1 MQLDKVVFVRTFY
14 PGIDSAG
21 IQISEIVII
30 SAREKKAVYLLI
42 IAEGGKCLNIYQAGI
57 KWFPGSTE
65 LIFRVGL
72 IDMLGNGGGEW
83 KLQFLC

>member
-30 SAREKKAVYLLI
+30 SAKKAVYLLI
-42 IAEGGKCLNIYQAGI
+42 IAEGGNAYILSRLELNGFQA
-57 KWFPGSTE
+57 PQS
-65 LIFRVGL
+65 
-72 IDMLGNGGGEW
+72 
-83 KLQFLC
+83 

>member
-30 SAREKKAVYLLI
+30 SAKKAVYLLI
-42 IAEGGKCLNIYQAGI
+42 IA
-57 KWFPGSTE
+57 
-65 LIFRVGL
+65 
-72 IDMLGNGGGEW
+72 GGGNASILSRLE
-83 KLQFLC
+83 LNGFQAPQS